1 MSNDHDQNK
10 ENVSANTNVVEHD
23 STNWKP
29 SEKSADAEQVT
40 QANVETVN
48 NEQNESS
55 SEISQPDNKE
65 NEVTNSNDRQRAVA
79 MGAKLSPEARDEAIA
94 EQKERSN
101 IPDPVTT
108 ETANA
113 DVELT
118 TEDAVMGVGV
128 DIGEAMQLGQ
138 GISNTLQINKDLFVD
153 MMDTYSP
160 RIVVQFI
167 VPAGNIDTGID
178 YREAHVAEDG
188 TEYNRNLTI
197 AVPKEG
203 KPGGL
208 MYDSVMELVTKASEF
223 NNLEF
228 NLVSE
233 SNLMDSMGQFV
244 MRRFVSALS
253 ENPFPLDVE
262 DMPVTVAVDSSGA
275 NAHETGP
282 AIWKL
287 KIADMND

>member
-128 DIGEAMQLGQ
+128 DDNVKKNINIYPNPTTGIINIDGAEGADVAVYSITGKLIGEYNGSEKVDLSIQPN
-138 GISNTLQINKDLFVD
+138 GIYFVKVYNDSFVTTKRITL
-153 MMDTYSP
+153 
-160 RIVVQFI
+160 
-167 VPAGNIDTGID
+167 
-178 YREAHVAEDG
+178 
-188 TEYNRNLTI
+188 NR
-197 AVPKEG
+197 
-203 KPGGL
+203 
-208 MYDSVMELVTKASEF
+208 
-223 NNLEF
+223 
-228 NLVSE
+228 
-233 SNLMDSMGQFV
+233 
-244 MRRFVSALS
+244 
-253 ENPFPLDVE
+253 
-262 DMPVTVAVDSSGA
+262 
-275 NAHETGP
+275 
-282 AIWKL
+282 
-287 KIADMND
+287 